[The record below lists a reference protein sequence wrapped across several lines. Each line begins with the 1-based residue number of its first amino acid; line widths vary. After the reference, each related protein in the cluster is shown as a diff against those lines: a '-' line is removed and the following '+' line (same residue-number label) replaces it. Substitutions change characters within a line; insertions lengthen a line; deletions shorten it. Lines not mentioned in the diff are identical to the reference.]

1 MLLAAADDPVVNGR
15 WMLHSRA
22 DGTLQKLSLK
32 WFKADLTP
40 KE

>member
-1 MLLAAADDPVVNGR
+1 MFDEAIAAA
-15 WMLHSRA
+15 RA